1 MWMMKAHTDKTYDAQ
16 LEDLR
21 NKLLSLGGRVEIE
34 ISTSMRA
41 LAERDSKLAEQ
52 LIAQDR
58 EGNRLEVE
66 SAPP

>member
-1 MWMMKAHTDKTYDAQ
+1 
-16 LEDLR
+16 
-21 NKLLSLGGRVEIE
+21 
-34 ISTSMRA
+34 MRA